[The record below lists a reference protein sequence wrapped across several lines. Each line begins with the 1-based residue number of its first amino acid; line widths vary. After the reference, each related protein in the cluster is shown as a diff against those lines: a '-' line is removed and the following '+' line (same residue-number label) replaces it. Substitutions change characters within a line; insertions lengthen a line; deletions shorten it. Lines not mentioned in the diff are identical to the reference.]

1 MAETDQGSFYRKTL
15 QFESH
20 PVRQLVDMSHLPS
33 VHIPPDSAEYLMP
46 ICNQGLCNSHTKS
59 GRHSCYQNNH
69 ILQPLKNDCESR
81 AQIYKNSMMISGT
94 TIVWYGTQDST
105 IMDGKPTSELDIIS
119 YKREID
125 DMLSTVIAPAEYC
138 AESKSQRAEGQQGSV
153 FIMRDAA
160 PNFVNSQN
168 MHNFELIFQNVFLAM
183 EYLSKQRYDE
193 IQTEL
198 NGLINEVYPKVREN
212 LAETASQG
220 DRSDNA
226 GYREAKR
233 WNLLI
238 STQMSR

>member
-1 MAETDQGSFYRKTL
+1 
-15 QFESH
+15 
-20 PVRQLVDMSHLPS
+20 
-33 VHIPPDSAEYLMP
+33 
-46 ICNQGLCNSHTKS
+46 
-59 GRHSCYQNNH
+59 
-69 ILQPLKNDCESR
+69 
-81 AQIYKNSMMISGT
+81 MMISGT